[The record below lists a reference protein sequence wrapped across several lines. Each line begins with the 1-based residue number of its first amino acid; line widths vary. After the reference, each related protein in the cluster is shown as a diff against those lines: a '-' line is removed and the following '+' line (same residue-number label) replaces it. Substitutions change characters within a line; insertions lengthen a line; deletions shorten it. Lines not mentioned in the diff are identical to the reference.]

1 MPSKAVVIGLDGAA
15 WHLLDP
21 MIEAGAMPRLAAL
34 RERGAWG
41 TLASTVPTYTPPAWT
56 SAATGV
62 NPGRHGIYGFIAGNA
77 QSDRQELVHSGMI
90 KAPAIWEIANE
101 QGARAGIYNL
111 PLTYPPRALDG
122 WMVSGMMTPGYGE
135 QLKGF
140 ASWGAGRLGGTPER
154 NGELERRILEWAP
167 GYVVDVS
174 ANYETDWRDDGLA
187 QRALASIRQREAV
200 LKGLLD
206 LDPPDV
212 VFTVQEAPDRLQHV
226 YYRYMDPRDPLYG
239 SPEGSRLRDAVV
251 ECFAAMDRIVG
262 LLEDYAGPDGGVVV
276 CSDHG
281 FTAWEVSVH
290 LNALLEQWGYLKLK
304 GSGKAMQSGLAR
316 KLVPLA
322 KRVLP
327 RKLARQA
334 KGRTFAAIDWER
346 TRAFASPIP
355 QQGVFVNVTGRE
367 RFGIVPPEDLEPL
380 KDELTQ
386 RFLELRDHE
395 GQPVTDRVHRAE
407 DVFHGDALEGAP
419 DVLPVLRDHRYELDD
434 ELFHKEPFTDLRH
447 LPRGVHHPDGI
458 VVVAGAGV
466 RPGRIEGSVMDVTPT
481 VLYQAGLAVPEG
493 LDGGVLVDAFDART
507 LEDRPVT
514 STAALSSAD
523 KDETSPYSQ
532 EEEALIEESL
542 RGLGYL

>member
-1 MPSKAVVIGLDGAA
+1 MPRAVVIGLDGAA

-34 RERGAWG
+34 REKGAWG

-90 KAPAIWEIANE
+90 KAPALWEIAND

-111 PLTYPPRALDG
+111 PLTYPPRELDG

-135 QLKGF
+135 HLKGF
-140 ASWGAGRLGGTPER
+140 ASWGGPER
-154 NGELERRILEWAP
+154 TGAQLEQRILQWAP
-167 GYVVDVS
+167 DYVVDVS
-174 ANYETDWRDDGLA
+174 ANYETDWRDEGLA
-187 QRALASIRQREAV
+187 QRALTSIRQREAV

-206 LDPPDV
+206 VDPPDV
-212 VFTVQEAPDRLQHV
+212 LFTVQEAPDRLQHV
-226 YYRYMDPRDPLYG
+226 YYRYMDPSDELYG
-239 SPEGSRLRDAVV
+239 SDDGKRIRDAVV
-251 ECFAAMDRIVG
+251 ECFSASDRIVG
-262 LLEDYAGPDGGVVV
+262 LLEDYAGSDGGVVV

-290 LNALLEQWGYLKLK
+290 VNALLERWGYLKLK

-316 KLVPLA
+316 RMVPLA
-322 KRVLP
+322 KKVLP

-334 KGRTFAAIDWER
+334 KGRTFAAIDWEA
-346 TRAFASPIP
+346 TTAFASPIP
-355 QQGVFVNVTGRE
+355 QQGVFVNVAGRE
-367 RFGIVPPEDLEPL
+367 RYGIVPPERLEGL
-380 KDELTQ
+380 KDELTE
-386 RFLELRDHE
+386 RFLALRDHRGE
-395 GQPVTDRVHRAE
+395 PVTDRVHRAE
-407 DVFHGDALEGAP
+407 EVFHGESLEGAP

-434 ELFHKEPFTDLRH
+434 ELFHKEPFTDLSH

-458 VVVAGAGV
+458 VVVSGAGV
-466 RPGRIEGSVMDVTPT
+466 RGGRVEGSVMDVMPT
-481 VLYQAGLAVPEG
+481 LLYQAGLAVPEG
-493 LDGGVLVDAFDART
+493 LDGNVLVDAFEPGA
-507 LEDRPVT
+507 LEDRPVAT
-514 STAALSSAD
+514 TAALSSAD

-532 EEEALIEESL
+532 DEEALIEESL

>member
-1 MPSKAVVIGLDGAA
+1 MPPKAVVIGLDGAA

-34 RERGAWG
+34 REKGAWG
-41 TLASTVPTYTPPAWT
+41 TLTSTVPTYTPPAWT

-90 KAPAIWEIANE
+90 KAPALWEIANE

-135 QLKGF
+135 HLKGF
-140 ASWGAGRLGGTPER
+140 ASWGGRGT
-154 NGELERRILEWAP
+154 GQQLEQRILEWAP

-174 ANYETDWRDDGLA
+174 ANYETDWRDEALA
-187 QRALASIRQREAV
+187 RRALASIRQREAV
-200 LKGLLD
+200 LRRLLD

-226 YYRYMDPRDPLYG
+226 YYRYMDPRDELYP
-239 SPEGSRLRDAVV
+239 SSEGTRIRAAVV
-251 ECFAAMDRIVG
+251 DCFAAMDRIVG
-262 LLEDYAGPDGGVVV
+262 LLADYAGPDGGVVV

-290 LNALLEQWGYLKLK
+290 VNALLEQWGYLKLK
-304 GSGKAMQSGLAR
+304 GSGKAMQSGVAR

-327 RKLARQA
+327 RKLARRA

-346 TRAFASPIP
+346 TTAFASPIP
-355 QQGVFVNVTGRE
+355 QQGVFVNVAGRE
-367 RFGIVPPEDLEPL
+367 RFGIVPPDKLDAL

-386 RFLELRDHE
+386 RFTKLRDHKGE
-395 GQPVTDRVHRAE
+395 PVTDRVHRAE

-434 ELFHKEPFTDLRH
+434 ELFHKEPFTDLSH

-466 RPGRIEGSVMDVTPT
+466 RRGRIGGSVMDVTPT
-481 VLYQAGLAVPEG
+481 LLYQAGLKVPDG
-493 LDGGVLVDAFDART
+493 LDGRVLLEAFDEGAVR
-507 LEDRPVT
+507 DRPVAT
-514 STAALSSAD
+514 TAALSSAE